1 MAGLTWVRAV
11 LVAQHHAL
19 AVRFKRIITGLLCAA
34 ACTKAGLFLVHCPGL
49 WEWFHK
55 DSCLGTVCA
64 LVTVCAECAL

>member
-1 MAGLTWVRAV
+1 
-11 LVAQHHAL
+11 
-19 AVRFKRIITGLLCAA
+19 
-34 ACTKAGLFLVHCPGL
+34 LVHCPGL